1 MKRRF
6 YILIIVLSFGIIVNA
21 QNSNDELGFE
31 MEMDS
36 TIIGKDMCETA
47 KNMAKRD
54 IVNGRYAAFF
64 HGYRGNNS
72 QTFERLMVRK
82 YGVYASRTGLCSG
95 DEFLSCYSKISIPII
110 KEKFGEDI
118 FEKTRLEAIE
128 LDKQGK
134 GDRDARH
141 EKGWSEFVKFFYCE
155 LDNEFIKQYKSKKDY
170 PAPTLTLN
178 VNKEGK
184 IYDSTIE
191 FCEDEK
197 VEKEINRIINKL
209 PKIQP
214 ATEDGKAIEDK
225 IIFCL
230 HVNRKWKKKTCH

>member
-95 DEFLSCYSKISIPII
+95 DEFSSNNSDTYCFEMLSLVLALSGSNVGRTY
-110 KEKFGEDI
+110 
-118 FEKTRLEAIE
+118 LAQQ
-128 LDKQGK
+128 LVL
-134 GDRDARH
+134 
-141 EKGWSEFVKFFYCE
+141 VKD
-155 LDNEFIKQYKSKKDY
+155 LLALLHTGSGRIQRQ
-170 PAPTLTLN
+170 
-178 VNKEGK
+178 V
-184 IYDSTIE
+184 IYFLI
-191 FCEDEK
+191 
-197 VEKEINRIINKL
+197 
-209 PKIQP
+209 
-214 ATEDGKAIEDK
+214 
-225 IIFCL
+225 
-230 HVNRKWKKKTCH
+230 